1 MEYGKV
7 IELFLPE
14 GTAEKLVIAELSNW
28 NAKAIKIPRID
39 LADCVREDIQGPG
52 VYFLFCKGE
61 EGERDA
67 VYIGESE
74 RLKERL
80 MQHIRD
86 YNDEKSKKEPYYWN
100 VAVMFTGTG
109 LNKALI
115 RYLEDLL
122 VQAAKEANRYTLLTK
137 TTYGKTVLKESEQAV
152 MKEFFDN
159 IKILINALGYK
170 VLEPID
176 SSVNHEEG
184 LLTLEMGDVCA
195 KGYVTTEGFLLLK
208 GAKINEKMS
217 VKSLSVKSAEARAK
231 ILKSDKVKDC
241 VTSEDLL
248 FSSSS
253 AAAVFV
259 LGYSASGPKN
269 WKNKHGVALKDLEI

>member
-1 MEYGKV
+1 
-7 IELFLPE
+7 
-14 GTAEKLVIAELSNW
+14 
-28 NAKAIKIPRID
+28 
-39 LADCVREDIQGPG
+39 
-52 VYFLFCKGE
+52 
-61 EGERDA
+61 
-67 VYIGESE
+67 
-74 RLKERL
+74 
-80 MQHIRD
+80 
-86 YNDEKSKKEPYYWN
+86 
-100 VAVMFTGTG
+100 
-109 LNKALI
+109 
-115 RYLEDLL
+115 
-122 VQAAKEANRYTLLTK
+122 
-137 TTYGKTVLKESEQAV
+137 